1 MHLINMRKCAR
12 RGDTIFMEE
21 MFKEIISTHFHNVI
35 ISIKLQD
42 FGGTAWDQIP
52 FPVSVPAHLFL
63 RWGPYN
69 LCTGL

>member
-1 MHLINMRKCAR
+1 M
-12 RGDTIFMEE
+12 MEQL
-21 MFKEIISTHFHNVI
+21 FKEILNFNPEHHVNDFFFIMSQLALNHN
-35 ISIKLQD
+35 
-42 FGGTAWDQIP
+42 FGGTAWDQII